1 MPAPLYKRLIS
12 FLLIGLLVFPVLF
25 SCGESKENADISASD
40 AAQKANDDAA
50 VDLSASEDISD
61 EEETELKDSIPNDLK
76 YDGATIRIF
85 VSNGGGLNEAVYAG
99 QGELTGDVEND
110 AVIQRNMTA
119 EERLD
124 ISLEYVP
131 DPTGSWDTITSILT
145 KFIMAGDTTFDMY
158 LGNEYGH
165 VNLISVGGLQN
176 VNELDCIDWDKP
188 WWNVNYMDEM
198 MIGNDARFFLAGDY
212 IIDTIRSAHKLF
224 FNKDFYRDSFGN
236 SEEMYDWVLDGTWT
250 MDKLASTA
258 EAAYVDL
265 NNNGL
270 SDPDDRLG
278 YITYLAAASVD
289 PFAYLGDVPYS
300 VHDENGY
307 IVLTLMSEQA
317 VTLGEKVVSF
327 FYQPGSVFQMSSN
340 ISGTVFKEGRSLFLG
355 LQSLGTA
362 QWYRDMENDY
372 GFLPYPKLDETQRA
386 YHSLV
391 ADNALIGSIPSA
403 SLNLDK
409 IGAVIEV
416 LSSETWR
423 TVMPAWYE
431 TSLKIKYSRDNV
443 AAQIIDIIHD
453 STTTNFIYAFSNPL
467 SGTGQIFREMV
478 ANNNTDY
485 ASAVARKEKVS
496 KKALEKLISA
506 YEKNTAPQP

>member
-1 MPAPLYKRLIS
+1 MAAGCFKKLVS
-12 FLLIGLLVFPVLF
+12 VLLSGLLVCSVLF
-25 SCGESKENADISASD
+25 SCGESKENADVSSPD
-40 AAQKANDDAA
+40 AAQNPDNGAA
-50 VDLSASEDISD
+50 ADPASPESVGG
-61 EEETELKDSIPNDLK
+61 EEETVLKDSIPDDLK

-85 VSNGGGLNEAVYAG
+85 VSNGTGLYEAAYAG

-110 AVIQRNMTA
+110 AVLERNMTA

-124 ISLEYVP
+124 ISLEYFP
-131 DPTGSWDTITSILT
+131 DPTGNWDTIASILT
-145 KFIMAGDTTFDMY
+145 RLIMAGDTTYDMY

-165 VNLISVGGLQN
+165 VNLLTVGGLQN
-176 VNELDCIDWDKP
+176 INDLDNIDWDKP

-198 MIGNDARFFLAGDY
+198 AIGNNARFFLAGDF
-212 IIDTIRSAHKLF
+212 IIDTIRSAHSLF

-250 MDKLASTA
+250 IDKLAATA

-265 NNNGL
+265 NNNGQ

-307 IVLTLMSEQA
+307 IVLNLMSDQA

-327 FYQPGSVFQMSSN
+327 FHQPGSVFQMSTN
-340 ISGTVFKEGRSLFLG
+340 VSGTVFKEGRSLFLG
-355 LQSLGTA
+355 LQTLGTA

-372 GFLPYPKLDETQRA
+372 GFLPYPKLDETQKA

-391 ADNALIGSIPSA
+391 ADNALIGSIPST

-409 IGAVIEV
+409 IGAVLEV

-431 TSLKIKYSRDNV
+431 TSLKIKYSRDDV

-467 SGTGQIFREMV
+467 SGTGQIMREMV
-478 ANNNTDY
+478 GSNNTDY

-496 KKALEKLISA
+496 KKSLEKLISA

>member
-1 MPAPLYKRLIS
+1 MKQKLTALTLALLLALSSCAAQSGEEPAQTDPPS
-12 FLLIGLLVFPVLF
+12 G
-25 SCGESKENADISASD
+25 GD
-40 AAQKANDDAA
+40 AAEAQAA
-50 VDLSASEDISD
+50 GD
-61 EEETELKDSIPNDLK
+61 EAEAEETVLKDGVPDSLK

-85 VSNGGGLNEAVYAG
+85 VSNGSGQNEEMYAG

-110 AVIQRNMTA
+110 AVIQRNTTA
-119 EERLD
+119 EDRLD
-124 ISLEYVP
+124 IDLEYVGE
-131 DPTGSWDTITSILT
+131 PTGAWDTIGGILT
-145 KFIMAGDTTFDMY
+145 RFVMAGDTTYDMY

-165 VNLISVGGLQN
+165 VNLITVGGLQN
-176 VNELDCIDWDKP
+176 VNTLEYIDFDKP
-188 WWNVNYMDEM
+188 WWNVGYMDEM
-198 MIGNDARFFLAGDY
+198 MIGNDARYFLAGDY
-212 IIDTIRSAHKLF
+212 IIETIRMAHTLF
-224 FNKDFYRDSFGN
+224 FNKNFYEDAFGN
-236 SEEMYDWVLDGTWT
+236 KDEMYDWVLDGTWT
-250 MDKLASTA
+250 MDRLAQVC

-265 NNNGL
+265 NNNGV

-300 VHDENGY
+300 VHDDDGY
-307 IVLTLMSEQA
+307 IVLNLMSDQA

-327 FYQPGSVFQMSSN
+327 FHQPGSVFQMSEN
-340 ISGTVFKEGRSLFLG
+340 VSGTVFREGRSLFLG

-362 QWYRDMENDY
+362 KWYRDMEDDY

-403 SLNLDK
+403 SQNLDK
-409 IGAVIEV
+409 IGAVLEV

-443 AAQIIDIIHD
+443 AAQIIDLIHD
-453 STTTNFIYAFSNPL
+453 STTTNFIYAYSNPL
-467 SGTGQIFREMV
+467 SGTGQIMRGMV
-478 ANNNTDY
+478 SDNNTDY
-485 ASAVARKEKVS
+485 ASAVAKKEKVS
-496 KKALEKLISA
+496 KKSLEKVIAA
-506 YEKNTAPQP
+506 YEKNFAP

>member
-1 MPAPLYKRLIS
+1 MKMNSLRSAALLLAVLLLIS
-12 FLLIGLLVFPVLF
+12 ALP
-25 SCGESKENADISASD
+25 SCGESRENTDPFAETSVRAEDNGAADASSQ
-40 AAQKANDDAA
+40 A
-50 VDLSASEDISD
+50 ET
-61 EEETELKDSIPNDLK
+61 EETALNDTVPDTLK

-85 VSNGGGLNEAVYAG
+85 VSNGSGQNEEMYAG
-99 QGELTGDVEND
+99 KGELTGDVEND
-110 AVIQRNMTA
+110 AIIQRNTTA
-119 EERLD
+119 EDRLD
-124 ISLEYVP
+124 ISLEYVG
-131 DPTGSWDTITSILT
+131 DQAGAWDTISGILT
-145 KFIMAGDTTFDMY
+145 KFIMAGDTTYDMY

-165 VNLISVGGLQN
+165 VNLITLGGLTN
-176 VNELDCIDWDKP
+176 INSLEYIDFEKP
-188 WWNVNYMDEM
+188 WWNVKYMDEM
-198 MIGNDARFFLAGDY
+198 MIGNDARYFLAGDY
-212 IIDTIRSAHKLF
+212 IIETIRMAHTLF
-224 FNKDFYRDSFGN
+224 FNKNFYQDAFGN
-236 SEEMYDWVLDGTWT
+236 PDEMYDWVLDGTWT
-250 MDKLASTA
+250 MDKLSEVC

-265 NNNGL
+265 NNNGV

-307 IVLTLMSEQA
+307 IVLNLMSDQA

-327 FYQPGSVFQMSSN
+327 FHQPGSVFQMSTN
-340 ISGTVFKEGRSLFLG
+340 VSGTVFKEGRSLFLG

-362 QWYRDMENDY
+362 KWYRDMEDDY

-409 IGAVIEV
+409 IGAVLEV

-423 TVMPAWYE
+423 IVMPAWYE
-431 TSLKIKYSRDNV
+431 TSLKIKYSRDNI
-443 AAQIIDIIHD
+443 AAQIIDLIHD
-453 STTTNFIYAFSNPL
+453 STTTNFIYAYSNPL
-467 SGTGQIFREMV
+467 SGTGQIMREMV

-496 KKALEKLISA
+496 KKSLDRVIAA
-506 YEKNTAPQP
+506 YEKNFAP